1 MSGSI
6 SVPGYAASNRVP
18 GFYFALDGSK
28 ANTASVARRVL
39 LVGQQLSGST
49 TATGVATL
57 SGGQSDAIAKYGAGS
72 QLARM
77 VTAYRQIDTSGEVWC
92 LPLAD
97 PASGKPA
104 TGTITLSGTAKAS
117 GTLPLYVEDQLV
129 QVGVTSGDAAAT
141 VAANAVTALA
151 AIAAL
156 PVTASA
162 SGATLT
168 LTAKNAGA
176 TGNDIA
182 LGVALLGQMGDQ
194 SVPDGLTVITA
205 SLSGGTSTPDTLASV
220 MAGLGDRVYDLF
232 IHPYTDTGSLTAF
245 KALFDNMT
253 GRWSPMD
260 QLYGHGIAAIRGTY
274 GQVTA
279 AGLTLNDPHTTIMPI
294 SDSPSSPLVWAA
306 QIGAWVA
313 TSMRDNPALPVTGL
327 ALTVLPPTD
336 AGRFSR
342 DEQNSLLY
350 DGLSTHTVDDSGTV
364 LIQRLI
370 TTYQTNASGL
380 PDDSYLGIET
390 LMTAAIC
397 LPDMRTYLAAQV
409 GGYILLDDA
418 AKIPAGS
425 KATTAKLIGKLC
437 VARYRYQ
444 ATQLWVQNEDAFAA
458 SIVCQ
463 NAGNGVVKLLMP
475 YDFAN
480 QLWVIA
486 GNAQFVKS

>member
-1 MSGSI
+1 MSSSI
-6 SVPGYAASNRVP
+6 SVPGYSDSNRVP

-28 ANTASVARRVL
+28 ANTATATRRVL
-39 LVGQQLSGST
+39 LIGQQLSTGVA
-49 TATGVATL
+49 TAGVATL

-72 QLARM
+72 QLARL
-77 VTAYRQIDTSGEVWC
+77 VAAYRQIDTSGEVWC
-92 LPLAD
+92 LPVAD
-97 PASGKPA
+97 PTGGKPA
-104 TGTITLSGTAKAS
+104 TGTFTITGTATAS

-129 QVGVTSGDAAAT
+129 QVGITSGDTAAVIAGNAAT
-141 VAANAVTALA
+141 ALS

-156 PVTASA
+156 PVSA
-162 SGATLT
+162 TSSSGAVT
-168 LTAKNAGA
+168 LTAKNNGA
-176 TGNDIA
+176 TGNDIS
-182 LGVALLGQMGDQ
+182 LGVALLGQMGAQ
-194 SVPDGLTVITA
+194 SVPAGLTVTIA
-205 SLSGGTSTPDTLASV
+205 SMAGGTGTPDTLASILS
-220 MAGLGDRVYDLF
+220 GLGNRVYDLF
-232 IHPYTDTGSLTAF
+232 VHPYTDAGSLTAF
-245 KALFDNMT
+245 KSLFDNTT
-253 GRWSPMD
+253 GRWSPME
-260 QLYGHGIAAIRGTY
+260 QLYGHGISAIRGTY

-306 QIGAWVA
+306 QIGACIAV
-313 TSMRDNPALPVTGL
+313 SMRDNPALPVTGY

-336 AGRFSR
+336 AGRFGR

-390 LMTAAIC
+390 LMTASIC
-397 LPDMRTYLAAQV
+397 LPDMRNYLAAQV

-437 VARYRYQ
+437 AARYRYQ
-444 ATQLWVQNEDAFAA
+444 ATQLWVQNADAFAA
-458 SIVCQ
+458 NIVCQ
-463 NAGNGVVKLLMP
+463 NAGGGEVKLLMP

-486 GNAQFVKS
+486 GNAQFMKS

>member
-1 MSGSI
+1 MSSSI
-6 SVPGYAASNRVP
+6 SVPGYSSSNRVP

-28 ANTASVARRVL
+28 ANTATTTRRVL
-39 LVGQQLSGST
+39 LIGQQLGSST
-49 TATGVATL
+49 TTTGVATL

-97 PASGKPA
+97 PADGKA
-104 TGTITLSGTAKAS
+104 AAGTITLSGAATTS

-129 QVGVTSGDAAAT
+129 QVGVTSGDTAST
-141 VAANAVTALA
+141 VAANAATALA
-151 AIAAL
+151 AVAAL
-156 PVTASA
+156 PVTAAA
-162 SGATLT
+162 SESTINV
-168 LTAKNAGA
+168 TAKNKGV
-176 TGNDIA
+176 TGNDIT
-182 LGVALLGQMGDQ
+182 LGVALLGQMGAQ
-194 SVPDGLTVITA
+194 SIPDGLTVATA
-205 SLSGGTSTPDTLASV
+205 NLAGGTGTQETLASV

-232 IHPYTDTGSLTAF
+232 IHPYTDTASLEVF
-245 KALFDNMT
+245 KSLFDNTT
-253 GRWSPMD
+253 GRWSPMA
-260 QLYGHGIAAIRGTY
+260 QLYGHGIAALRGTY

-279 AGLTLNDPHTTIMPI
+279 AGMTLNDPHMTIMPI

-336 AGRFSR
+336 AGRFGR

-350 DGLSTHTVDDSGTV
+350 DGLSTHTVDDSGAV

-370 TTYQTNASGL
+370 TTYQTNTAGL

-397 LPDMRTYLAAQV
+397 LPDMRSYLAAQV

-418 AKIPAGS
+418 AKIPAGA

-444 ATQLWVQNEDAFAA
+444 ATQLWVQNADTFAA

>member
-6 SVPGYAASNRVP
+6 SVPGYTDSNRVP

-28 ANTASVARRVL
+28 ANTATTTRRVL
-39 LVGQQLSGST
+39 LIGQQLDAG
-49 TATGVATL
+49 TATVGVASL
-57 SGGQSDAIAKYGAGS
+57 SGGQSDAVSKYGAGS

-77 VTAYRQIDTSGEVWC
+77 VTAYRQIDTSGELWC
-92 LPLAD
+92 LPLAN
-97 PASGKPA
+97 PTSGKSASGGFA
-104 TGTITLSGTAKAS
+104 LTGTATAS
-117 GTLPLYVEDQLV
+117 GTLPLYIEDQLV
-129 QVGVTSGDAAAT
+129 QVGVTSGDTAAVVASNAAT
-141 VAANAVTALA
+141 ALSAVS
-151 AIAAL
+151 AL
-156 PVTASA
+156 PVSVNASDGTITV
-162 SGATLT
+162 S
-168 LTAKNAGA
+168 AKNAGT
-176 TGNDIA
+176 TGNDIS
-182 LGVALLGQMGDQ
+182 LGVALLGQMGSQ
-194 SVPDGLTVITA
+194 SIPAGLSVSIT
-205 SLSGGTSTPDTLASV
+205 SMTGGTGTPDTLASV
-220 MAGLGDRVYDLF
+220 LSGLGDRVYDLF
-232 IHPYTDTGSLTAF
+232 VHPYTDTGSLTAF
-245 KALFDNMT
+245 KTLFDNT
-253 GRWSPMD
+253 NGRWSPMV
-260 QLYGHGIAAIRGTY
+260 QLYGHGISAIRGTY

-279 AGLTLNDPHTTIMPI
+279 TGLTLNDPHTTIMPI

-313 TSMRDNPALPVTGL
+313 TSMRDNPALPITGY

-336 AGRFSR
+336 AGRFTR

-397 LPDMRTYLAAQV
+397 LPDMRSYLAAQV

-418 AKIPAGS
+418 AKISAGS

-444 ATQLWVQNEDAFAA
+444 ATQLWVQNADTFAA
-458 SIVCQ
+458 NIVCQ

>member
-1 MSGSI
+1 MSSSI
-6 SVPGYAASNRVP
+6 SVPGYSSSNRVP

-28 ANTASVARRVL
+28 ANTATVSRRVL
-39 LVGQQLSGST
+39 LIGQQLSSV
-49 TATGVATL
+49 ATPVGVATL

-97 PASGKPA
+97 PTAGKA
-104 TGTITLSGTAKAS
+104 AAGTITLSGTATAS

-129 QVGVTSGDAAAT
+129 QVGVTSGDTAET
-141 VAANAVTALA
+141 VAANSVIALG
-151 AIAAL
+151 AISAL
-156 PVTASA
+156 PVTAAA
-162 SGATLT
+162 SGATIT
-168 LTAKNAGA
+168 LTAKNTGV
-176 TGNDIA
+176 TGNDIT
-182 LGVALLGQMGDQ
+182 LGVALLGQMGAQ
-194 SVPDGLTVITA
+194 SIPDGLTVTTTN
-205 SLSGGTSTPDTLASV
+205 LSGGTGTQNALASV
-220 MAGLGDRVYDLF
+220 MASLGDRVYDLF
-232 IHPYTDTGSLTAF
+232 IHPYTDTASLAVF
-245 KALFDNMT
+245 KALFDNTT
-253 GRWSPMD
+253 GRWSPME
-260 QLYGHGIAAIRGTY
+260 QIYGHGIAAIRGTY
-274 GQVTA
+274 GEVTA

-313 TSMRDNPALPVTGL
+313 TSMRDNPALPVTAL

-336 AGRFSR
+336 AGLFGR
-342 DEQNSLLY
+342 DERNSLLY

-370 TTYQTNASGL
+370 STYQTNASGL

-390 LMTAAIC
+390 LMTAAVC
-397 LPDMRTYLAAQV
+397 LPDMRSYLAAQV
-409 GGYILLDDA
+409 AGYILLDDS
-418 AKIPAGS
+418 AKIPAGA

-444 ATQLWVQNEDAFAA
+444 ATQLWVQNADTFADN
-458 SIVCQ
+458 IVCQ
-463 NAGNGVVKLLMP
+463 NAGNGMVKLLMP

-480 QLWVIA
+480 QLWIIA

>member
-1 MSGSI
+1 MTSSI
-6 SVPGYAASNRVP
+6 SVPGYSDSNRVP

-28 ANTASVARRVL
+28 ANTASTTRRVL
-39 LVGQQLSGST
+39 IIGQQLSRST
-49 TATGVATL
+49 AQSGVAAL
-57 SGGQSDAIAKYGAGS
+57 SGGQSDAISKYGAGS

-104 TGTITLSGTAKAS
+104 SGTITLAGTATAS
-117 GTLPLYVEDQLV
+117 GTLPLYVEDALV
-129 QVGVTSGDAAAT
+129 QVSVTSGDTAAT
-141 VAANAVTALA
+141 VAANAVVTLS
-151 AIAAL
+151 AIADL
-156 PVTASA
+156 PVTAKVAGS
-162 SGATLT
+162 TIT
-168 LTAKNAGA
+168 LTAKNSGA
-176 TGNDIA
+176 TGNDIT
-182 LGVALLGQMGDQ
+182 LGVALLGQMGAQ
-194 SVPDGLTVITA
+194 SIPTGLTVTTA
-205 SLSGGTSTPDTLASV
+205 NLSGGSGTPDTLATIL
-220 MAGLGDRVYDLF
+220 AGLGNRVYDLF

-253 GRWSPMD
+253 GRWSPME

-313 TSMRDNPALPVTGL
+313 VTMRDNPALPVTGM

-336 AGRFSR
+336 AGRFGR

-370 TTYQTNASGL
+370 TTYQTNTSGL

-390 LMTAAIC
+390 LMTASIC
-397 LPDMRTYLAAQV
+397 LPDMRSYLAMQV

-418 AKIPAGS
+418 AKIPAGA

-444 ATQLWVQNEDAFAA
+444 ATQLWVQNEDAFATN
-458 SIVCQ
+458 IVCQ
-463 NAGNGVVKLLMP
+463 NAGNGVVKILMP

-480 QLWVIA
+480 QLWIIA